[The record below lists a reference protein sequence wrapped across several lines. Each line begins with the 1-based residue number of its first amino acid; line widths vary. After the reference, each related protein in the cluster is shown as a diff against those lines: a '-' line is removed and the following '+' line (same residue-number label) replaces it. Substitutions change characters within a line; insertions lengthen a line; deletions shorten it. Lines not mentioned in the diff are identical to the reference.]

1 MKALNLHID
10 NWSMLDPKSD
20 RDYQSESQFNNTDVI
35 SAVDSISNTNINEPL
50 CEISDREY
58 VH

>member
-1 MKALNLHID
+1 MKALNLHVD

-20 RDYQSESQFNNTDVI
+20 RDFQSEPQYLATDVI
-35 SAVDSISNTNINEPL
+35 SAADDISHANTDPL
-50 CEISDREY
+50 CELSDREY

>member
-1 MKALNLHID
+1 MKALNLHVD

-20 RDYQSESQFNNTDVI
+20 RDFQPEPQYHATDVI
-35 SAVDSISNTNINEPL
+35 SAADDISRTNIDQL
-50 CEISDREY
+50 CDLSDREY

>member
-1 MKALNLHID
+1 MKALNLHVD

-20 RDYQSESQFNNTDVI
+20 PDFRSEPQYHATDVI
-35 SAVDSISNTNINEPL
+35 SAADDISRANIDRL
-50 CEISDREY
+50 CDLSDREY